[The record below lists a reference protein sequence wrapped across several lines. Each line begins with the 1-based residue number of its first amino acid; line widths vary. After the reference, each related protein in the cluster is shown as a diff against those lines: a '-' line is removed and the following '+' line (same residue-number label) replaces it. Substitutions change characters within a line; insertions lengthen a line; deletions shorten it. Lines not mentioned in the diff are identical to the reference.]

1 MNKWMRAFN
10 MSQYTSKIINGEE
23 YLDQD
28 TSAVLDKK
36 VMRQSW
42 LRMLWVQASF
52 NYQRMQSAGFLYAM
66 LPALQKIHKNKH
78 DLTTSLKLH
87 NEFFNTSPWLVTF
100 MQGVILAMEK
110 GKQPI
115 ETIRSFKVAAM
126 GPLGGIGDAMCQLTI
141 LPITA
146 SIAAALALDNV
157 IIAPLIFLLMFNMV
171 RFSIYIPLFNYG
183 YKLGLTA
190 LSSLKQQSDAFSRG
204 ATILGL
210 TVVGALTASF
220 VRAKLGAEIHLGDT
234 VLNIQDGILD
244 KIMPNI
250 LPLIIVIGC
259 YRLIMRGW
267 SPVKIMLGMIVG
279 SIALHYIGI
288 L

>member
-1 MNKWMRAFN
+1 MV
-10 MSQYTSKIINGEE
+10 NGEE
-23 YLDQD
+23 YCDQD
-28 TSAVLDKK
+28 TSAVLENKI
-36 VMRQSW
+36 MRQSW

-78 DLTTSLKLH
+78 DLTMSLKLH

-157 IIAPLIFLLMFNMV
+157 TIAPIIFLLMFNIV

-220 VRAKLGAEIHLGDT
+220 VRVKLGAEIHLGDT

-250 LPLIIVIGC
+250 LPLIIVVGS
-259 YRLIMRGW
+259 YKLIMRGW

>member
-1 MNKWMRAFN
+1 
-10 MSQYTSKIINGEE
+10 MSQYQSKFINSGE

-28 TSAVLDKK
+28 TSTVLDKK

-42 LRMLWVQASF
+42 LRMLWIQASF
-52 NYQRMQSAGFLYAM
+52 NYQRMQSSGFLYAM
-66 LPALQKIHKNKH
+66 LPALQKIHKNKQ
-78 DLTTSLKLH
+78 DLAISLKLH

-146 SIAAALALDNV
+146 SIAAALALDKV
-157 IIAPLIFLLMFNMV
+157 VIAPLIFLLMFNMV

-220 VRAKLGAEIHLGDT
+220 VRVKLGAEIQLGDS
-234 VLNIQDGILD
+234 VLNLQEGILD

-250 LPLIIVIGC
+250 LPLIIVMSC

-267 SPVKIMLGMIVG
+267 SPVKIMLGMIIG
-279 SIALHYIGI
+279 SIGLHYVGI

>member
-1 MNKWMRAFN
+1 MIKTQVLSW
-10 MSQYTSKIINGEE
+10 TKKI
-23 YLDQD
+23 
-28 TSAVLDKK
+28 
-36 VMRQSW
+36 MRQSW

-52 NYQRMQSAGFLYAM
+52 NYQRMQSSGFLYAM
-66 LPALQKIHKNKH
+66 LPALQKIHKNKQ
-78 DLTTSLKLH
+78 DLAISLKLH

-146 SIAAALALDNV
+146 SIAAALALDKV
-157 IIAPLIFLLMFNMV
+157 VIAPLIFLLMFNMV

-190 LSSLKQQSDAFSRG
+190 LSALKQQSDAFSRG

-220 VRAKLGAEIHLGDT
+220 VRVKLGAEIQLGDS
-234 VLNIQDGILD
+234 VLNLQEGILD

-250 LPLIIVIGC
+250 LPLIIVMSC

-267 SPVKIMLGMIVG
+267 SPVKIMLGMIIG
-279 SIALHYIGI
+279 SIGLHYVGI

>member
-1 MNKWMRAFN
+1 
-10 MSQYTSKIINGEE
+10 MSQYQSKFINSGE

-28 TSAVLDKK
+28 TSTVLDKK
-36 VMRQSW
+36 IMRQSW

-52 NYQRMQSAGFLYAM
+52 NYQRMQSSGFLYAM
-66 LPALQKIHKNKH
+66 LPALQKIHKNKQ
-78 DLTTSLKLH
+78 DLAISLKLH

-146 SIAAALALDNV
+146 SIAAALALDKV
-157 IIAPLIFLLMFNMV
+157 VIAPLIFLLMFNMV

-190 LSSLKQQSDAFSRG
+190 LSALKQQSDAFSRG

-220 VRAKLGAEIHLGDT
+220 VRVKLGAEIQLGDS
-234 VLNIQDGILD
+234 VLNLQEGILD

-250 LPLIIVIGC
+250 LPLIIVMSC

-267 SPVKIMLGMIVG
+267 SPVKIMLGMIIG
-279 SIALHYIGI
+279 SIGLHYVGI

>member
-1 MNKWMRAFN
+1 
-10 MSQYTSKIINGEE
+10 MSQYQSKFINSGE

-28 TSAVLDKK
+28 TSTVLDKK
-36 VMRQSW
+36 IMRQSW

-52 NYQRMQSAGFLYAM
+52 NYQRMQSSGFLYAM
-66 LPALQKIHKNKH
+66 LPALQKIHKNKQ
-78 DLTTSLKLH
+78 DLAISLKLH

-146 SIAAALALDNV
+146 SIAAALALDKV
-157 IIAPLIFLLMFNMV
+157 VIAPLIFLLMFNMV

-190 LSSLKQQSDAFSRG
+190 LSALKQQSDAFSRG

-220 VRAKLGAEIHLGDT
+220 VRVKLGAEIQLGES
-234 VLNIQDGILD
+234 VLNLQEGILD

-250 LPLIIVIGC
+250 LPLIIVMSC

-267 SPVKIMLGMIVG
+267 SPVKIMLGMIIG
-279 SIALHYIGI
+279 SIGLHYVGI

>member
-1 MNKWMRAFN
+1 
-10 MSQYTSKIINGEE
+10 MSQHTEKMMNNEE
-23 YLDQD
+23 YIDQD
-28 TSAVLDKK
+28 TNAVLDQKI
-36 VMRQSW
+36 MRQSW

-52 NYQRMQSAGFLYAM
+52 NYQRMQSSGFLYAM
-66 LPALQKIHKNKH
+66 LPALQRIHKNKH
-78 DLTTSLKLH
+78 DLSLSLKLH
-87 NEFFNTSPWLVTF
+87 NEFFNTAPWLVTF

-146 SIAAALALDNV
+146 SIAAALALDKV
-157 IIAPLIFLLMFNMV
+157 YIAPLIFLLLFNLV

-183 YKLGLTA
+183 YKLGLNA
-190 LSSLKQQSDAFSRG
+190 LGSLKQQSDAFSRG

-220 VRAKLGAEIHLGDT
+220 VRVKLGAEIHLGDT

-250 LPLIIVIGC
+250 LPLIVVIVC
-259 YRLIMRGW
+259 YKLIMRGL
-267 SPVKIMLGMIVG
+267 SPVKMMLGMIVG
-279 SIALHYIGI
+279 SVLLHYVGI

>member
-1 MNKWMRAFN
+1 
-10 MSQYTSKIINGEE
+10 MSQYQSKFINSGE

-28 TSAVLDKK
+28 TSTVLDKK

-52 NYQRMQSAGFLYAM
+52 NYQRMQSSGFLYAM
-66 LPALQKIHKNKH
+66 LPALQKIHKNKQ
-78 DLTTSLKLH
+78 DLAISLKLH

-146 SIAAALALDNV
+146 SIAAALALDKV
-157 IIAPLIFLLMFNMV
+157 VIAPLIFLLMFNMV

-190 LSSLKQQSDAFSRG
+190 LSALKQQSDAFSRG

-220 VRAKLGAEIHLGDT
+220 VRVKLGAEIQLGDS
-234 VLNIQDGILD
+234 VLNLQEGILD

-250 LPLIIVIGC
+250 LPLIIVMSC

-267 SPVKIMLGMIVG
+267 SPVKIMLGMIIG
-279 SIALHYIGI
+279 SIGLHYVGI

>member
-1 MNKWMRAFN
+1 
-10 MSQYTSKIINGEE
+10 MSQHTEKMMNNEE

-28 TSAVLDKK
+28 TNAVLDQKI
-36 VMRQSW
+36 MRQSW

-52 NYQRMQSAGFLYAM
+52 NYQRMQSSGFLYAM
-66 LPALQKIHKNKH
+66 LPALQRIHKNKH
-78 DLTTSLKLH
+78 DLSLSLKLH
-87 NEFFNTSPWLVTF
+87 NEFFNTAPWLVTF

-146 SIAAALALDNV
+146 SIAAALALDKV
-157 IIAPLIFLLMFNMV
+157 YIAPLIFLLLFNLV

-183 YKLGLTA
+183 YKLGLSA
-190 LSSLKQQSDAFSRG
+190 LGSLKQQSDAFSRG

-220 VRAKLGAEIHLGDT
+220 VRVKLGAEIHLGDS

-250 LPLIIVIGC
+250 LPLIVVIGC
-259 YRLIMRGW
+259 YKLIMRGL
-267 SPVKIMLGMIVG
+267 SPVKMMLGMIVG
-279 SIALHYIGI
+279 SVLLHYVGI

>member
-1 MNKWMRAFN
+1 
-10 MSQYTSKIINGEE
+10 MSQHTSEIINDDE
-23 YLDQD
+23 YLDKD
-28 TSAVLDKK
+28 AGAELDKK
-36 VMRQSW
+36 IMRQSW

-52 NYQRMQSAGFLYAM
+52 NYQRMQSSGFLYAM
-66 LPALQKIHKNKH
+66 LPALQRIHKNKR
-78 DLTTSLKLH
+78 DLSLSLKLH
-87 NEFFNTSPWLVTF
+87 NEFFNTSPWLVSF

-157 IIAPLIFLLMFNMV
+157 YIAPIIFLLLFNLI

-183 YKLGLTA
+183 YKLGLNA
-190 LSSLKQQSDAFSRG
+190 LGTLKQQSEAFSRG

-220 VRAKLGAEIHLGDT
+220 VRVRLGAEIHLGDT
-234 VLNIQDGILD
+234 LINIQDGILD

-259 YRLIMRGW
+259 YKLIMRGL
-267 SPVKIMLGMIVG
+267 SPVKTMLGMIIG
-279 SIALHYIGI
+279 SVFFHYFGI

>member
-1 MNKWMRAFN
+1 MRAFN
-10 MSQYTSKIINGEE
+10 MSQHTEKMMNNEE
-23 YLDQD
+23 YIDQD
-28 TSAVLDKK
+28 TNAVLDQKI
-36 VMRQSW
+36 MRQSW

-52 NYQRMQSAGFLYAM
+52 NYQRMQSSGFLYAM
-66 LPALQKIHKNKH
+66 LPALQRIHKNKH
-78 DLTTSLKLH
+78 DLSLSLKLH
-87 NEFFNTSPWLVTF
+87 NEFFNTAPWLVTF

-146 SIAAALALDNV
+146 SIAAALALDKV
-157 IIAPLIFLLMFNMV
+157 YIAPLIFLLLFNLV

-183 YKLGLTA
+183 YKLGLNA
-190 LSSLKQQSDAFSRG
+190 LGSLKQQSDAFSRG

-220 VRAKLGAEIHLGDT
+220 VRVKLGAEIHLGDT

-250 LPLIIVIGC
+250 LPLIVVIVC
-259 YRLIMRGW
+259 YKLIMRGL
-267 SPVKIMLGMIVG
+267 SPVKMMLGMIVG
-279 SIALHYIGI
+279 SVLLHYVGI